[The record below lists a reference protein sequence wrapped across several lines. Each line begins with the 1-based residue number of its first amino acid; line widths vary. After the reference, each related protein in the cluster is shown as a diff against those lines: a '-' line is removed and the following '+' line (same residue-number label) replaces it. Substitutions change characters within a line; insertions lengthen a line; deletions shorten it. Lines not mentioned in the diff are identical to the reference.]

1 MTEKTLRRTFP
12 VILNEATG
20 GVKDLKHLPGVLP
33 GFPTQI
39 LRFAQN
45 DREDALYQILR
56 FAQNDREDALYQ
68 ILRCAQNDKRR
79 RS

>member
-1 MTEKTLRRTFP
+1 M
-12 VILNEATG
+12 
-20 GVKDLKHLPGVLP
+20 KDLKHRPGVLP

-39 LRFAQN
+39 LRFAQNDREDAQN

-68 ILRCAQNDKRR
+68 ILRFAQNDREDAQNDKRR
-79 RS
+79 RSE